1 MLRLEQYVL
10 KLKSRIQKI
19 KVNPGASNGRKTLI
33 FLFYILLATGFWFL
47 QSLQDEYETTIS
59 FPIRY
64 KDLPNNLIVVKP
76 LPSQVDVKIKDKG
89 TLLLNYTFGK
99 EALPIE
105 IDLAKL
111 DYKNNEAQITRRTL
125 ESDVQKRLITSTI
138 VQDIDP
144 STILVE
150 VDTLGQ
156 KKVPVTFN
164 GDIST
169 RLGYMISGPITITP
183 DEVEVYAPASTLD
196 TIISVSTELLE
207 LKNIEKSLSREIT
220 LNEDGFKCSP
230 ASVVVALNVEE
241 YTEKTLTIPIE
252 CIGLPSDL
260 TLRTF
265 PDQVKIT
272 AQVPLSK
279 FKELTESDFKIEIDY
294 KEAIDLKES
303 TIPVK
308 LIEKPEWIKNY
319 TISPDRIEYIL
330 EQNSNQ

>member
-1 MLRLEQYVL
+1 
-10 KLKSRIQKI
+10 
-19 KVNPGASNGRKTLI
+19 
-33 FLFYILLATGFWFL
+33 
-47 QSLQDEYETTIS
+47 
-59 FPIRY
+59 
-64 KDLPNNLIVVKP
+64 
-76 LPSQVDVKIKDKG
+76 
-89 TLLLNYTFGK
+89 
-99 EALPIE
+99 
-105 IDLAKL
+105 
-111 DYKNNEAQITRRTL
+111 
-125 ESDVQKRLITSTI
+125 
-138 VQDIDP
+138 
-144 STILVE
+144 
-150 VDTLGQ
+150 
-156 KKVPVTFN
+156 
-164 GDIST
+164 
-169 RLGYMISGPITITP
+169 MISGPITITP

-196 TIISVSTELLE
+196 TIISVSTELIE